1 MDHWL
6 WTAIFIRVVWFLVAR
21 LLILMRLG
29 LPWINLQIF
38 FSRKSLDSTLSASA
52 KPCTYVFST
61 LYTVRI
67 SISVYLFIR
76 VVGIV
81 PLADVMLFTWQEFRP
96 YQACVLDLVPFTL
109 DRLNRSGHWPEMR
122 MPESLQVLRQTV
134 RRNRWCRLWALVD
147 AESSYHLY
155 IGTRSETQGF
165 CVL

>member
-1 MDHWL
+1 MGTFLDPETNMDHWL

-38 FSRKSLDSTLSASA
+38 FSRKSLDSTLSPSA
-52 KPCTYVFST
+52 KLCTYVFST

-81 PLADVMLFTWQEFRP
+81 PLADLMLFTRQEFRP

-122 MPESLQVLRQTV
+122 MPESLHVLRQRDSTKESV
-134 RRNRWCRLWALVD
+134 VSALKSRRC
-147 AESSYHLY
+147 
-155 IGTRSETQGF
+155 
-165 CVL
+165 